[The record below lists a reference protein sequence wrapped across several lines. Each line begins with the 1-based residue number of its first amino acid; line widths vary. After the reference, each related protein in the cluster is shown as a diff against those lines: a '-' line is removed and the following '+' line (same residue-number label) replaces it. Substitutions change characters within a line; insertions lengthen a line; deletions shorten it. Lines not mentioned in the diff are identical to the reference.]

1 MLNLKQIEVRIA
13 RATTLPILPD
23 VATTVLAMS
32 DHPDYSA
39 RDYERVIARDTA
51 LTAKILRTA
60 NSPLF
65 GSNGKI
71 TSLQRAIALLGM
83 NTLRSIC
90 VAVAFQSSL
99 YNRQLNRR
107 FAPIY
112 FWQHSMATG
121 CAARV
126 LACIIQSP
134 CSGEAFIAGL
144 LHDIGKLVLSLY
156 LPEELDRVYDLMQA
170 KRISQYQAEQI
181 CFDGLT
187 HQDVG
192 RMAAERWHLPPV
204 YASSIA
210 KHHNPTEDVFEI
222 DALTACVHVGN
233 CIAHEI
239 DQGILTPTLP
249 QNADPLVLDF
259 LQVPEQQ
266 YETIRKAITRE
277 IERFSAVY
285 SRAA

>member
-1 MLNLKQIEVRIA
+1 MLDLKQIEIRIA

-23 VATTVLAMS
+23 IATTVLAMS
-32 DHPDYSA
+32 DDPDYSA
-39 RDYERVIARDTA
+39 RDYERVISRDTA

-65 GSNGKI
+65 GGNGQI
-71 TSLQRAIALLGM
+71 TSLQRAITLLGM

-90 VAVAFQSSL
+90 IAVAFQSSL
-99 YNRQLNRR
+99 YNRRLNRR
-107 FAPIY
+107 FDPVH

-126 LACIIQSP
+126 LACIMQCP
-134 CSGEAFIAGL
+134 RSGEAFLAGL
-144 LHDIGKLVLSLY
+144 LHDIGKLVLGLY

-170 KRISQYQAEQI
+170 KHISQYEAEQI

-192 RMAAERWHLPPV
+192 RMAAERWNLPSV
-204 YASSIA
+204 YVTPIA

-222 DALTACVHVGN
+222 DPLTACVHVGN

-249 QNADPLVLDF
+249 QDADPLVLDF
-259 LQVPEQQ
+259 LQVPEPQ
-266 YETIRKAITRE
+266 YEAIRKAIARE
-277 IERFSAVY
+277 IERCSAIH